1 MIGINVVSPND
12 HQCLENLEQ
21 YKILHTKSEPIFDRL
36 AATAAKM
43 LNVPLAMVNFV
54 DNQKLWGMAEQGRN
68 LNDDSETVLSI
79 SSIAVQKESITKFER
94 LTENPGLILNPMVLG
109 ELGLQFFAS
118 AVITTNEGLSVG
130 TVCII
135 DDKSRSFGSIDQKK
149 LDWIAS
155 MITVEMNKRIA
166 VNAVA

>member
-1 MIGINVVSPND
+1 MIGINVISPND
-12 HQCLENLEQ
+12 HQCLENLEH
-21 YKILHTKSEPIFDRL
+21 YKILHTKPEPIFDRL

-43 LNVPLAMVNFV
+43 LDVPLAMVNFV
-54 DNQKLWGMAEQGRN
+54 DNQKVWGLAGQEIN
-68 LNDDSETVLSI
+68 TNYDTAVNI
-79 SSIAVQKESITKFER
+79 SSIAIQKESITKFER

-118 AVITTNEGLSVG
+118 AAITTNEGLSVG

-135 DDKSRSFGSIDQKK
+135 DDKSRCFSSIDQKK

>member
-1 MIGINVVSPND
+1 MIGINVISPNE
-12 HQCLENLEQ
+12 HHCLENLEQ
-21 YKILHTKSEPIFDRL
+21 YKILHTRSEPIFDRL

-54 DNQKLWGMAEQGRN
+54 DNQKVWGLAGQERN
-68 LNDDSETVLSI
+68 TNHDSDPVVNI
-79 SSIAVQKESITKFER
+79 SSIALQKEYIAKFER
-94 LTENPGLILNPMVLG
+94 ITENPGLILNPMVLG

-118 AVITTNEGLSVG
+118 AAITTNEGLSVG

-135 DDKSRSFGSIDQKK
+135 DDKSRCFNSIDQKK